1 MSCDLCSNIVERTDV
16 PHVIRKCSACGREMH
31 VLERGEHGKG
41 LRVRAGDRF
50 VIPEGWL
57 RLSLNPLDSAARL
70 ARPGLDLL
78 ARRLFL
84 DDITGK
90 EESFSEAAL
99 GLERQTDQIVNT
111 FEPLVGLDVNDPADA
126 ERILSIMEGHPRTR
140 EFWALWTGHFLA
152 IARVSSGEGNI
163 NRAMWAIACAE
174 RCRSMMLFKSEL
186 EEVVW
191 MGFSVKRTIDILG
204 TWDGNK
210 GEEDEEFWQITFS
223 ENSYVLS
230 QVFAVPLVFIQD
242 KAYVGG
248 MKMDRSNA
256 RFVDYVLSAESSR
269 EAVLIEIKTPT
280 TRLMGS
286 RYRGNVAPSST

>member
-1 MSCDLCSNIVERTDV
+1 
-16 PHVIRKCSACGREMH
+16 
-31 VLERGEHGKG
+31 
-41 LRVRAGDRF
+41 VRAGDRF